1 MDGIHD
7 MGGMDG
13 FGKIEPETNEPPFH
27 APWEGRVLALARSL
41 GYAGAWS
48 IDAFR
53 YAQEKLDPR
62 VYIGASY
69 YQRWALAMQQALVER
84 GYVGEDEMAAGRARQ
99 PGKSLERK
107 LTPAVFN
114 EGLGRGSYYRQASAP
129 ARFKIGDRVRM
140 RNIHPHTH
148 TRLPRYV
155 RGHFGTVERVHG
167 CHAFPDTVALES
179 GDSPQWLYTVVFDGR
194 ELWGPDADPT
204 IKVSVD
210 AFEPYLD
217 PA

>member
-1 MDGIHD
+1 MDGVHD

-13 FGKIEPETNEPPFH
+13 FGKIEPEPNEPPFH
-27 APWEGRVLALARSL
+27 APWEGRVLALQRSL
-41 GYAGAWS
+41 GYARAWS

-53 YAQEKLDPR
+53 YAQEKLHPI
-62 VYIGASY
+62 VYVGASY

-84 GYVGEDEMAAGRARQ
+84 GYVGEDEIAAGHARRS
-99 PGKSLERK
+99 GASFEHK
-107 LTPAVFN
+107 LTPAVFK
-114 EGLGRGSYYRQASAP
+114 EALGRGSYYRQARSP
-129 ARFKIGDRVRM
+129 ARFKVGDRVRV
-140 RNIHPHTH
+140 RNMHPAGH

-155 RGHFGTVERVHG
+155 RGHFGTVELVHG
-167 CHAFPDTVALES
+167 CHAFPDAVASEDTDV
-179 GDSPQWLYTVVFDGR
+179 GQWLYTVVFDGR

-204 IKVSVD
+204 MKVSVD